1 MELSD
6 AARLGPGFIRLL
18 CGARIS
24 RNELSRSRLSDLRV
38 PGNKGPLMTDDRQWP
53 DDAEVQRIIIRKIAH
68 DLSMFYAVET
78 ALPPRLQALVQ
89 RLDEQQELNR

>member
-1 MELSD
+1 
-6 AARLGPGFIRLL
+6 
-18 CGARIS
+18 
-24 RNELSRSRLSDLRV
+24 
-38 PGNKGPLMTDDRQWP
+38 MTDDRQWP
-53 DDAEVQRIIIRKIAH
+53 DDAEVQRLIIRKIAH